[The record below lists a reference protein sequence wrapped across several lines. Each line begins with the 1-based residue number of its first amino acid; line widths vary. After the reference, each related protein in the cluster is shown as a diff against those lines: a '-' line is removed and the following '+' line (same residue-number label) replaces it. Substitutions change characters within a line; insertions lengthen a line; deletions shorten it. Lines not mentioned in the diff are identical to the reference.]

1 MCDFFDPSGTLVEEH
16 FATLTSII
24 DGYEAEQARACAAV
38 SQCATDDRSALA
50 EKIEDFSSDWNH
62 LNVHGHARA
71 AEIVWPAV
79 AALLKLG

>member
-1 MCDFFDPSGTLVEEH
+1 VPQPNTICEHKKNTRWAQCPRNPTAQEHHKRPGT
-16 FATLTSII
+16 
-24 DGYEAEQARACAAV
+24 
-38 SQCATDDRSALA
+38 
-50 EKIEDFSSDWNH
+50 DWNH